1 MGKKKHPKADLYA
14 KERESGKSVIEIAE
28 MYGVSYQA
36 VSQATAKL
44 RNGYFK
50 HYTEKSCVYPNLRK
64 WLNDN
69 KVSRSE
75 FARRMELPPTPTNT
89 HRISY
94 YFTGRSYPSKAT
106 IDKFLKATGLT
117 YEELFW
123 EGERKN
129 EWLD

>member
-1 MGKKKHPKADLYA
+1 MGKRKHPKADLYI
-14 KERESGKSVIEIAE
+14 KERESGKSVTEIAE

-36 VSQATAKL
+36 VAQATAKV
-44 RNGYFK
+44 RENCFK

-69 KVSRSE
+69 KVSRNE
-75 FARRMELPPTPTNT
+75 FVRRMELPPTATNT
-89 HRISY
+89 TRICR
-94 YFTGRSYPSKAT
+94 YFTGENCPSKAT

-123 EGERKN
+123 EEKEDDN
-129 EWLD
+129 